1 MDIFKKG
8 LLFGTESICMFAIYS
23 LIPFTIEITSAAFLN
38 VNLLT
43 SDFYSVLVGIFLKNY
58 KVYFIHVF
66 CKFFK
71 LKTKFLYQK
80 ILSSICHIL
89 LDLHAFYS
97 EQFYTACQ
105 ILLLNSQRHRH
116 PLKISI

>member
-1 MDIFKKG
+1 MEILKKG

-58 KVYFIHVF
+58 KVCSHVF
-66 CKFFK
+66 CKFSKPKAKFV
-71 LKTKFLYQK
+71 LKKFLAPFVIFYRICMHSTRNNSIQLVKFNYQ
-80 ILSSICHIL
+80 
-89 LDLHAFYS
+89 
-97 EQFYTACQ
+97 TANV
-105 ILLLNSQRHRH
+105 IVIN
-116 PLKISI
+116 

>member
-1 MDIFKKG
+1 MEILKKG

-58 KVYFIHVF
+58 KVCSHVF
-66 CKFFK
+66 CKFSKPKAKFVFK
-71 LKTKFLYQK
+71 K

-89 LDLHAFYS
+89 SDLHAFYS

-105 ILLLNSQRHRH
+105 IQLPNSQRHRH
-116 PLKISI
+116 QLKISI